1 MNITSIRHKLTG
13 WMPPLVRLLV
23 KTGISP
29 NAITFLSFLFGI
41 AAAVSFAFGTFILGS
56 ILLIIS
62 AILDLAD
69 GSVARVTGKK
79 TLFGAFIDWIADKY
93 IDGLVLLAVGLS
105 LFAVQPWYLAS
116 YNIPVYVY
124 MLVCGIAV
132 IGSIM
137 NTFIKPVAYAE
148 IGFQGKND
156 GKIADPL
163 EGVGF
168 FGRPET
174 MILLIVGG
182 LTGFIWIAM
191 LIIAVCTNISA
202 LQRIIYLWKKHGK
215 DPAPEEPEN

>member
-13 WMPPLVRLLV
+13 WMPPLIRLLV
-23 KTGISP
+23 KTGLSP
-29 NAITFLSFLFGI
+29 NAITFLSFLFGL
-41 AAAVSFAFGTFILGS
+41 AAAVAFVFGQFILGG
-56 ILLIIS
+56 ILLIFS
-62 AILDLAD
+62 AFFDLAD
-69 GSVARVTGKK
+69 GSVARATGKK

-93 IDGLVLLAVGLS
+93 IDGFVLLAAGLS
-105 LFAVQPWYLAS
+105 IFTVQPWYLAS
-116 YNIPVYVY
+116 LNIPLFVYI
-124 MLVCGIAV
+124 LVCGLAV

-148 IGFQGKND
+148 IGFQGKDD

-174 MILLIVGG
+174 MILLVLGG

-215 DPAPEEPEN
+215 DPAPAQSDD